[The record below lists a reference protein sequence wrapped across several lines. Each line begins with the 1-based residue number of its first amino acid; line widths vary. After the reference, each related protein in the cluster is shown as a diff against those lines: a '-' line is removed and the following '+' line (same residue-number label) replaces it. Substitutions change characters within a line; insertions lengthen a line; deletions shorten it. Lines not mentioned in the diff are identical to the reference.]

1 MSEAPHRM
9 LKDGARLTAE
19 AADILAALPEGQILE
34 ARLGS
39 VSAPCRAASPPPA
52 PTEEEAKV
60 MALLGADALS
70 LDELVQLSGLDTTR
84 ISSIMF
90 GLELKERVSSVP
102 GQRYAQKEAR

>member
-1 MSEAPHRM
+1 
-9 LKDGARLTAE
+9 
-19 AADILAALPEGQILE
+19 LAARTPPVVEP
-34 ARLGS
+34 AR
-39 VSAPCRAASPPPA
+39 ATSPAQA

-60 MALLGADALS
+60 IALLGSDALS